1 MAVEQ
6 RVYDISLDAAQDLED
21 YQYHVM
27 AGSGA
32 FGCDLA
38 GDADTDSVGILQSK
52 PDAEGVSAEVRR
64 VGISQAVCG
73 DTIPVWSKVTS
84 DADGHIVVA
93 AEGERYVGLAMEA
106 GVVLQVISILM
117 EFGTTPAG
125 S

>member
-6 RVYDISLDAAQDLED
+6 RQYDISLDAAQDLED

-27 AGSGA
+27 AGSGT
-32 FGCDLA
+32 FGCDIA

-84 DADGHIVVA
+84 DADSHIVVA

-106 GVVLQVISILM
+106 GVVEQVVSILM
-117 EFGTTPAG
+117 EFGTAPAI

>member
-27 AGSGA
+27 AGSGT

-38 GDADTDSVGILQSK
+38 GDADTDSVGVLQSK
-52 PDAEGVSAEVRR
+52 PDAAGVSAEVRR

>member
-6 RVYDISLDAAQDLED
+6 RQYDISLEAARDLSD

-27 AGSGA
+27 AGSGE

-38 GDADTDSVGILQSK
+38 GEADPDSVGILQSK

-73 DTIPVWSKVTS
+73 GVIPVWSFVTP
-84 DADGHIVVA
+84 DGDGHVVVA
-93 AEGERYVGLAMEA
+93 AEGEYHVGRAMEA
-106 GVVLQVISILM
+106 GVEDQVISVLM
-117 EFGTTPAG
+117 EFGTTPAE